1 MHHFGSSVISILLS
15 PVNWIVALI
24 IIMYFTRSRS
34 KKKLAGIIA
43 IAIFILFS
51 DQWLLDAYA
60 KRWQPA
66 PVSFVNKETFSC
78 GIVAGGFAS
87 PDENANGYFN
97 SSSDRFI
104 QVLKLYNQG
113 VIKNILITGGNG
125 KINIDTFREAT
136 WAKEELKANK
146 VPDSAIIIEDKSNN
160 TAENAFYSKHV
171 LDSVKLTPPYLLI
184 TSAVHMPRA
193 AILFKKAG
201 IQVIPFPCNYIAG
214 RGNFTF
220 SSLLPDPQV
229 LFGWN
234 VFLKETAGYLWY
246 KMK

>member
-1 MHHFGSSVISILLS
+1 M
-15 PVNWIVALI
+15 
-24 IIMYFTRSRS
+24 
-34 KKKLAGIIA
+34 GIIA